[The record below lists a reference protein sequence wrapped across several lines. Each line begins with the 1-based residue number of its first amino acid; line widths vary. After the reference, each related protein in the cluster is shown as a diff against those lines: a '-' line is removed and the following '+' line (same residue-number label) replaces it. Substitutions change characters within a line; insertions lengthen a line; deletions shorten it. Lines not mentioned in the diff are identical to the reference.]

1 MERFVDYAYYQ
12 GDFQGSSVPAEA
24 FDTYAAQAGAYV
36 DYLTLNRIGKLKV
49 IPDKVK
55 DAVCAVCEVYY
66 LFDQK
71 EKNGGNVKS
80 ENTDGYSV
88 SYVTEC
94 QDGQV
99 KEALRLKKAYYAAY
113 PYLAFTGLLSRRM
126 QNDHKC
132 RSDNL

>member
-12 GDFQGSSVPAEA
+12 MNFQGSSIPVDA
-24 FDTYAAQAGAYV
+24 FETYAAQASAYV
-36 DYLTLNRIGKLKV
+36 DYLTLNRIGKLKN

-66 LFDQK
+66 VIDQK
-71 EKNGGNVKS
+71 EENGGNIKS

-88 SYVTEC
+88 SYITEQ
-94 QDGQV
+94 QDGQL
-99 KEALRLKKAYYAAY
+99 KEALKTKKAYYAAY
-113 PYLAFTGLLSRRM
+113 QYLAFTGLLSRRM
-126 QNDHKC
+126 QNDYKC